1 MSAQKPALVSVSF
14 LGLRA
19 MVLVFL
25 PFTIEAAT
33 VDVQVRNFE
42 FVPKTVNIRV
52 GDTVR
57 WIWVDGG
64 HSVTSGSGC
73 SADGRFNSQVQG
85 GGFTFVQTFHQPGQV
100 PYFCIPH
107 CSIGMTGTVNVA
119 AASPTPAKTI
129 LNFGTMYA
137 VDGPFVGDQNP
148 IRDVPGGG
156 LPWEIKKFAK
166 GKLFTDGRLVIQV
179 KGLVFKDDP
188 VVPPDKRG
196 TNDQPT
202 FRGLVSCLTE
212 QEGQVITQNLITDG
226 FPATESGKAV
236 IKTKLV
242 LPNPCVAPIVMVIGG
257 TVDRWFAVTGFE
269 KP

>member
-1 MSAQKPALVSVSF
+1 MSAQKPTLVSVSF

-19 MVLVFL
+19 VGLVFL
-25 PFTIEAAT
+25 PFAIEAAT
-33 VDVQVRNFE
+33 VDVQVRNFD
-42 FVPKTVNIRV
+42 FVPKVVNIRV

-64 HSVTSGSGC
+64 HSVTS
-73 SADGRFNSQVQG
+73 DGRFNSQIQG
-85 GGFTFVQTFHQPGQV
+85 GGFTFAQTFHQPGQV
-100 PYFCIPH
+100 PYYCIPH
-107 CSIGMTGTVNVA
+107 RSTGMTGTVNVA
-119 AASPTPAKTI
+119 AASPPPAKVI

-137 VDGPFVGDQNP
+137 VDGPFVGDANP

-156 LPWEIKKFAK
+156 LPWQITKFAK
-166 GKLFTDGRLVIQV
+166 GKLFADGRLVIQV

-196 TNDQPT
+196 TNDQLT

-212 QEGQVITQNLITDG
+212 QEGQVVTRNLITDG
-226 FPATESGKAV
+226 FPATPSGKAV
-236 IKTKLV
+236 IKAKLE
-242 LPNPCVAPIVMVIGG
+242 LPNPCVAPIVMVLGE

-269 KP
+269 KPQ